1 MAARKLKRTAL
12 HPATVMT
19 VKKTPVT
26 LPKTVLNQVRDGMRE
41 ASRGLGSLYFEAR
54 VVVNKQLV
62 AGSAPHGAVARI
74 AGKYG
79 FRFDND
85 ELVFSSTKLERV
97 KEELVALHEGLKTD
111 GFGIWRYWI
120 GEVMMDSNNF
130 DTLKLL

>member
-54 VVVNKQLV
+54 IVIDKQPAV
-62 AGSAPHGAVARI
+62 GSNAFLELARMV
-74 AGKYG
+74 GGHG
-79 FRFDND
+79 FRFDNND
-85 ELVFSSTKLERV
+85 IYCNSTKLERI
-97 KEELVALHEGLKTD
+97 KGELTELHQKLSANGYK
-111 GFGIWRYWI
+111 IWRYKI
-120 GEVMMDSNNF
+120 SEVMMDSNNF